1 MAEVDPDDD
10 TIERHV
16 VFWYRY
22 DAGRNERR
30 HCVVAAYDNE
40 TEMCLRMDAEHAVL
54 QERQAS
60 AASEDVEHISG
71 SVKVPGYT
79 AARNIE
85 RLGKRLRRRSDVAW
99 LNYAPDRPLRNPR

>member
-22 DAGRNERR
+22 DAVRNERL

-40 TEMCLRMDAEHAVL
+40 TEMCRRMDAEHAVL
-54 QERQAS
+54 LERQA
-60 AASEDVEHISG
+60 AATSEDVEHISG
-71 SVKVPGYT
+71 FVKEPGYT
-79 AARNIE
+79 AARNNERLDE
-85 RLGKRLRRRSDVAW
+85 RLGRRSDGVVW
-99 LNYAPDRPLRNPR
+99 LNYAPD